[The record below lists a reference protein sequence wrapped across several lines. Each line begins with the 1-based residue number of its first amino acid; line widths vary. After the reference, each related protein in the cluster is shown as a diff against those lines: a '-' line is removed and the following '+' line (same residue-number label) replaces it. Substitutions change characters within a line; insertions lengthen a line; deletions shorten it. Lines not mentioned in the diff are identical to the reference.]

1 MTAVEEF
8 QVSTATLAATT
19 QQEVLTVY
27 AAYTAG
33 QISMED
39 AMLIIGGI
47 INRATAAAV
56 TLGDLWLTAQIEEL
70 TGVATRSVGVL
81 PTDDSER
88 LITAVHTVL
97 TEQADAEMR
106 LSRLARSESL
116 EAAQN
121 GIHEAMQSQ
130 QLVEGW
136 TRQMDADPC
145 QLCTWWWREGR
156 IWPKEHPF
164 QRHKGCNCQPR
175 IVLAEDIKSTG
186 YTRQLRRSAA

>member
-1 MTAVEEF
+1 MTAVDEF
-8 QVSTATLAATT
+8 QASTAALAATT
-19 QQEVLTVY
+19 QQEVLAVY

-39 AMLIIGGI
+39 AMLIISGI
-47 INRATAAAV
+47 INRATAVAV

-70 TGVATRSVGVL
+70 TGVATRAVGVL
-81 PTDDSER
+81 PTDDSGR

-121 GIHEAMQSQ
+121 GIHEAMQSE

-175 IVLAEDIKSTG
+175 IVLADNIKSTG